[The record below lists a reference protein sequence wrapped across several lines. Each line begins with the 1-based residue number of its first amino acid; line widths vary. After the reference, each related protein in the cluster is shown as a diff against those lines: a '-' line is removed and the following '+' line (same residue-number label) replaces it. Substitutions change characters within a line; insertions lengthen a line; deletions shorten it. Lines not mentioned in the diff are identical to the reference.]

1 MDAVGLAAASS
12 VVGAVS
18 ERFAVWIFPPSI
30 TMVLPPVRLMASTSV
45 AALLIQVEPLLISSA
60 SAPVPVFPA
69 LPFQVELSMFT
80 DWSAPEEVVMAPER
94 VEPLK
99 PTVSTALVPEIFSRL
114 VLPVTVE
121 SFTLTV
127 EPMVFPLRIMA
138 LSPSIV
144 DPALEFN
151 V

>member
-1 MDAVGLAAASS
+1 
-12 VVGAVS
+12 
-18 ERFAVWIFPPSI
+18 
-30 TMVLPPVRLMASTSV
+30 
-45 AALLIQVEPLLISSA
+45 
-60 SAPVPVFPA
+60 
-69 LPFQVELSMFT
+69 
-80 DWSAPEEVVMAPER
+80 
-94 VEPLK
+94 
-99 PTVSTALVPEIFSRL
+99 L